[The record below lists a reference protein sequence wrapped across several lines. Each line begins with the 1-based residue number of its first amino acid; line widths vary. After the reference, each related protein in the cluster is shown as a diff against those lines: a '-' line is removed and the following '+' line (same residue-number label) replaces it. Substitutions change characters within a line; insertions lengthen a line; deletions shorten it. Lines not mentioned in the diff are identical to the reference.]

1 MKKLEGECK
10 MKRVLYLCN
19 YMTENIQKL
28 RNNKASFSQAANN
41 KITGI
46 TKALLYND
54 CEVLILSS
62 GLVNNKTGR
71 FYQEV
76 SEKTDFAQVIYAGMR
91 DIPVLGSFSAA
102 VHMYRLICRL
112 HAEKMIDNII
122 FYNYKPEV
130 ALPAFWAKKRLGI
143 PITVEYEDGYSS
155 IADIKG
161 LKKLIFTKTEKVVSK
176 KIDSA
181 ILVSAQLQP
190 LFSVPTVVVRG
201 VVNEDFYQECCNY
214 KKRKNEKFTI
224 LYSGDLGKTRGV
236 GILYDALGSFK
247 EDCRVIITGKGKLGS
262 NDPRIDFRGFVSYQE
277 VKDLMKQA
285 DVLLQCQRTKDSFAQ
300 TSFPSKLFEYI
311 ATGNVIV
318 SSAMD
323 DVKSFA
329 GDAIIYYEND
339 DSKNLAESLEKAYL
353 LYEKENNNEKIER
366 LCKENLPCN
375 VGKCIVKVL

>member
-1 MKKLEGECK
+1 

-161 LKKLIFTKTEKVVSK
+161 LKKLIFTKNICLS
-176 KIDSA
+176 
-181 ILVSAQLQP
+181 
-190 LFSVPTVVVRG
+190 
-201 VVNEDFYQECCNY
+201 
-214 KKRKNEKFTI
+214 
-224 LYSGDLGKTRGV
+224 
-236 GILYDALGSFK
+236 
-247 EDCRVIITGKGKLGS
+247 
-262 NDPRIDFRGFVSYQE
+262 
-277 VKDLMKQA
+277 
-285 DVLLQCQRTKDSFAQ
+285 
-300 TSFPSKLFEYI
+300 
-311 ATGNVIV
+311 
-318 SSAMD
+318 
-323 DVKSFA
+323 
-329 GDAIIYYEND
+329 
-339 DSKNLAESLEKAYL
+339 
-353 LYEKENNNEKIER
+353 
-366 LCKENLPCN
+366 
-375 VGKCIVKVL
+375 

>member
-1 MKKLEGECK
+1 
-10 MKRVLYLCN
+10 
-19 YMTENIQKL
+19 MTENIQKL

-236 GILYDALGSFK
+236 EILYDALGSFK

>member
-1 MKKLEGECK
+1 
-10 MKRVLYLCN
+10 
-19 YMTENIQKL
+19 MTENIQKL

-41 KITGI
+41 KVTGI

-71 FYQEV
+71 FYPEV
-76 SEKTDFAQVIYAGMR
+76 SEKTDLAQVIYAGMR
-91 DIPVLGSFSAA
+91 DIPVLGSFSTA

-112 HAEKMIDNII
+112 HAEKKIDNII

-130 ALPAFWAKKRLGI
+130 ALPALWAKKKLGI

-155 IADIKG
+155 VADIKG
-161 LKKLIFTKTEKVVSK
+161 LKRLIFTNTEKIVSK

-181 ILVSAQLQP
+181 ILVSAQLRP

-201 VVNEDFYQECCNY
+201 VVNEDFYQECRGY
-214 KKRKNEKFTI
+214 KKEKNEEFTI

-236 GILYDALGSFK
+236 GILYEALHYFK
-247 EDCRVIITGKGKLGS
+247 KDCKVVITGKGKQES
-262 NDPRIDFRGFVSYQE
+262 DDPRIAFKGFVSYQE

-285 DVLLQCQRTKDSFAQ
+285 DVLLQCQRTRDSFAQ
-300 TSFPSKLFEYI
+300 VSFPSKLFEYL
-311 ATGNVIV
+311 ATGNIIV

-323 DVKSFA
+323 EVKKFA
-329 GDAIIYYEND
+329 SDAIIYYED
-339 DSKNLAESLEKAYL
+339 DDAKKLAEALEKAYL
-353 LYEKENNNEKIER
+353 LYKKENSNKKIEQ

-375 VGKCIVKVL
+375 VGKHIVGIL

>member
-1 MKKLEGECK
+1 M
-10 MKRVLYLCN
+10 
-19 YMTENIQKL
+19 
-28 RNNKASFSQAANN
+28 
-41 KITGI
+41 
-46 TKALLYND
+46 
-54 CEVLILSS
+54 
-62 GLVNNKTGR
+62 
-71 FYQEV
+71 
-76 SEKTDFAQVIYAGMR
+76 
-91 DIPVLGSFSAA
+91 
-102 VHMYRLICRL
+102 
-112 HAEKMIDNII
+112 
-122 FYNYKPEV
+122 
-130 ALPAFWAKKRLGI
+130 
-143 PITVEYEDGYSS
+143 
-155 IADIKG
+155 
-161 LKKLIFTKTEKVVSK
+161 
-176 KIDSA
+176 
-181 ILVSAQLQP
+181 SAQLQP

-236 GILYDALGSFK
+236 EILYDALGSFK

>member
-236 GILYDALGSFK
+236 EILYDALGSFK

>member
-1 MKKLEGECK
+1 

-19 YMTENIQKL
+19 YMTESIQKL

-41 KITGI
+41 KVTGI

-71 FYQEV
+71 FYPEV
-76 SEKTDFAQVIYAGMR
+76 SEKIDLAQVIYAGMR

-112 HAEKMIDNII
+112 HAEKKIDNII

-130 ALPAFWAKKRLGI
+130 ALPALWAKKRLGI

-161 LKKLIFTKTEKVVSK
+161 LKKLIFTKTEKIVSK

-201 VVNEDFYQECCNY
+201 VVNEDFYQECRNY

-236 GILYDALGSFK
+236 GVLYDALGSFK
-247 EDCRVIITGKGKLGS
+247 EDCRVVITGKGKLGA

-323 DVKSFA
+323 DVKRFA

-353 LYEKENNNEKIER
+353 LYKKENNNEKIER

-375 VGKCIVKVL
+375 VGKYIVEIL